1 MKRQSLFLIMNVL
14 LLALSG
20 CGPSFTVL
28 DQAGQVKTTTPM
40 PEHPQ
45 ILEEDGYQVV
55 RGALHLQDVDVHFNE
70 ATKMFE
76 LKGQLKLTD
85 AYNQAATSIDM
96 ILSGAV
102 DSQGFAAL
110 RPTQKMETLPPGIKL
125 AAKATC
131 LGKKGDCSS
140 SFIDIY
146 LAQGDLIYHQQIEAR
161 QDKPVIEKPRSET
174 PNPEIPK
181 AESPKAEK
189 PIKPAPVKPDSSH
202 ADDDEQENDEA
213 DEQGGRYVGNTAKD
227 IEDLFEIKP
236 KPDNKVETPVKE
248 EKPKVTK
255 VSQAIDTVNK
265 GHLENAA
272 SALDYQTSH
281 APVGYFIM
289 RPQRK
294 THFGTNELIYML
306 SLMGQYTKQEV
317 PNYVLPI
324 GDLAKEDGGTVGQHK
339 SHQTGLDVDV
349 GYYFEN
355 KNLQKAF
362 ASAVVIDKPHTD
374 WMVDKQWGLYKKVVK
389 TQLVDRIFIHKT
401 LKKALC
407 QLAIKNKEIEKSDT
421 KGETYEVLR
430 RLIADVDHNTH
441 FHLRLKCSKA
451 QIRCRP
457 LPEPAQGT
465 GCF

>member
-1 MKRQSLFLIMNVL
+1 MKRLTLLPIMSVL
-14 LLALSG
+14 TLALSA

-28 DQAGQVKTTTPM
+28 DQAGLVKTTTPM
-40 PEHPQ
+40 PENPS
-45 ILEEDGYQVV
+45 IVEEDGYQVV
-55 RGALHLQDVDVHFNE
+55 RGALHLQEVDVHFND
-70 ATKMFE
+70 ATKAIE

-85 AYNQAATSIDM
+85 ARSQAATSIDM
-96 ILSGAV
+96 NLSGAV
-102 DSQGFAAL
+102 DSHGFAAL
-110 RPTQKMETLPPGIKL
+110 RPSKSMDTLPPGIKL

-146 LAQGDLIYHQQIEAR
+146 LAHGDLIYHQQIEAR
-161 QDKPVIEKPRSET
+161 QDKPVVEKD
-174 PNPEIPK
+174 
-181 AESPKAEK
+181 
-189 PIKPAPVKPDSSH
+189 PVKPQPQAPTVEKPEPVKPMA
-202 ADDDEQENDEA
+202 ADGDEDEHENDEA
-213 DEQGGRYVGNTAKD
+213 DEQGGRYVGDTAKD
-227 IEDLFEIKP
+227 IEDLFDIKP
-236 KPDNKVETPVKE
+236 KPGNKVETPVKE
-248 EKPKVTK
+248 TPAKITK
-255 VSQAIDTVNK
+255 VSQAIDKVNK

-294 THFGTNELIYML
+294 THFGTNELIYVL
-306 SLMGQYTKQEV
+306 GLMGQYTKQEV

-324 GDLAKEDGGTVGQHK
+324 GDLSKEEGGTVGSHK

-362 ASAVVIDKPHTD
+362 ASAVVIDKPHSD
-374 WMVDKQWGLYKKVVK
+374 WMVDKQWGLYKKVIN

-407 QLAIKNKEIEKSDT
+407 QLAIKNNEIEKSDT

>member
-1 MKRQSLFLIMNVL
+1 MKRPSLFLIINVSF
-14 LLALSG
+14 LAVTA

-28 DQAGQVKTTTPM
+28 DQAGQVKTTTPQQ
-40 PEHPQ
+40 EQPQ
-45 ILEEDGYQVV
+45 IHEEDGYQVV
-55 RGALHLQDVDVHFNE
+55 RGALHLQNVAVHFNE
-70 ATKMFE
+70 ATKSIE
-76 LKGQLKLTD
+76 LKGQLNLKD
-85 AYNQAATSIDM
+85 ARSQAATYIEM
-96 ILSGAV
+96 NLAGPV
-102 DSQGFAAL
+102 DNQGFAAL
-110 RPTQKMETLPPGIKL
+110 KPTISMETLPPGIKL

-146 LAQGDLIYHQQIEAR
+146 LAQSDLVYHQQIEAR
-161 QDKPVIEKPRSET
+161 QDKPVIEKPEPVT
-174 PNPEIPK
+174 EPE
-181 AESPKAEK
+181 
-189 PIKPAPVKPDSSH
+189 PVEG
-202 ADDDEQENDEA
+202 DEDEHENDVAE
-213 DEQGGRYVGNTAKD
+213 EEGGSYVGDTAKD
-227 IEDLFEIKP
+227 IQDLLDIKP
-236 KPDNKVETPVKE
+236 KPDNQVEIPLKL
-248 EKPKVTK
+248 PKHVITK
-255 VSQAIDTVNK
+255 VSQAIDKVNK

-272 SALDYQTSH
+272 SALQYQTRH

-294 THFGTNELIYML
+294 THFGTNELIYMIAQ
-306 SLMGQYTKQEV
+306 MGEYTKKAI

-324 GDLAKEDGGTVGQHK
+324 GDLSKEDGGIVGKHK

-349 GYYFEN
+349 AYYFEN

-362 ASAVVIDKPHTD
+362 ASAVVIDKPHSN
-374 WMVDKQWGLYKKVVK
+374 WMVNKQWGLYKKLVK

-407 QLAIKNKEIEKSDT
+407 QLAIKNNEIEKSDT
-421 KGETYEVLR
+421 KGDTYETLR

-457 LPEPAQGT
+457 LPEPAKGT